1 MKYFLPIL
9 CDKCKCGLGI
19 AKHNIEAVKSMKY
32 LTSIKDANTQNILVM
47 LCEKCAN
54 GDRSDEE

>member
-19 AKHNIEAVKSMKY
+19 AKHNIEAATSMKY
-32 LTSIKDANTQNILVM
+32 LTSIEHANTQNIVVM
-47 LCEKCAN
+47 LCEKCAD
-54 GDRSDEE
+54 GERRDDE